1 MPRKISS
8 MNVAEL
14 DDDAQKI
21 SDSDEFQTPTNLSSS
36 NLVKFNLGPD
46 ENAPLND
53 TEDEQDTTIN
63 ESINTNVNE
72 NRPNLI
78 SSYSNSMPQF
88 PLHNFQNPNPALPG
102 PFIHHGIS
110 NANLNTYFNLP
121 CPVPDHFILKNIDE
135 KESKYFYLCVPRL
148 N

>member
-1 MPRKISS
+1 

-14 DDDAQKI
+14 DDDPQKN

-46 ENAPLND
+46 ENINLND

-63 ESINTNVNE
+63 ESINTNVSE

-78 SSYSNSMPQF
+78 NSYSNSMPQF
-88 PLHNFQNPNPALPG
+88 PLHNYQKPNPALQA

-110 NANLNTYFNLP
+110 NANFNTYFNLP
-121 CPVPDHFILKNIDE
+121 CPVPDHFIYKNFDE
-135 KESKYFYLCVPRL
+135 KESKYFYLNLLGL